1 MQIVFG
7 KLQVNG
13 AAGVEPVLV
22 FTKKAAGGD
31 RGIIVDGIVGRPNSL
46 KPPRGKPTGKPGSG
60 GTREFSGGRQGG
72 GGKILGLNMNVGGGE
87 RVGDTSLM
95 RNAKGQWASYSGAQ
109 SLEERV
115 AGLERGDADAARSLS
130 MGGAID
136 KATMDRLGALGLL
149 TLTADG
155 KRYTVSPES
164 RRAMANTRQTAA
176 QQAEIYKK
184 GKQEEAEKAAE
195 EKSKKKQAEAEAK
208 AAAKAAERKVEADKA
223 KAAAKVEREAAV
235 AKAAADKEQQK
246 IKLVREAEEAQKKQ
260 QAAQRVTLEET
271 AVAAGVDKSSVA
283 GLLDFVN
290 GADVEYGSPLATKLE
305 EKGLISLVAG
315 TRQYQ
320 IGPVASAFLNAAMQG
335 NKRGAKD
342 ILLSYGAQ
350 KRAAAAQAA
359 AAAEALVPKV
369 NTIGGGPNVRTVLAG
384 SGPKPLPFSPN
395 LFKTK
400 ELGGSG
406 YRTPWLVFGRPEL
419 AKGAFE
425 MGQRAINIIFG
436 KS

>member
-22 FTKKAAGGD
+22 FTKKAAGD

-87 RVGDTSLM
+87 RIGDTSLM

-208 AAAKAAERKVEADKA
+208 AAAKAAER
-223 KAAAKVEREAAV
+223 KVEREAAV

>member
-46 KPPRGKPTGKPGSG
+46 KPPRAKGAGKPGSG
-60 GTREFSGGRQGG
+60 GTREFSGGTQGG

-87 RVGDTSLM
+87 RIGDTSLM

-406 YRTPWLVFGRPEL
+406 YRAPWLVFGRPEL